1 MGGCWT
7 CQGDHFEDHCPWQAL
22 TAMADPPRDFWDGGK
37 GKDPSYGPGKGK
49 DGKDKG
55 KDGKGKGDG
64 KKGKEGKGGK
74 GKEAKGKGY

>member
-1 MGGCWT
+1 MGWQDERRRC
-7 CQGDHFEDHCPWQAL
+7 EDHCPWLAL